1 MEIHNQMAHESDA
14 ILFRFEKESINSR
27 GTGAETQW
35 MRDKN
40 LPNTKLQ
47 TPGMYAHPHP
57 PTNTHS

>member
-1 MEIHNQMAHESDA
+1 MAHESDA